1 MGCKQSKRRRNEGV
15 QASSSNIN
23 FSRRSG
29 RRGRRP
35 GYGGAGGGGPGIDR
49 QGYLDGLVGGEQ
61 ESVDRIFTGQISG
74 FLNGNLDGT
83 NNNNIQYGFES
94 SCPDGVDQNTAL
106 LATAAAIAVGAG
118 VIYRAVTLQQAGR
131 RRRDA
136 PDHLDT
142 ITGRVKDLV
151 MLGLENIEE
160 YINDGE
166 PEGNRIDIHEYI
178 NQFSRKYLRYT

>member
-1 MGCKQSKRRRNEGV
+1 M

-23 FSRRSG
+23 FRYLTRVTSLTTIPSIKSCSRRSG

-106 LATAAAIAVGAG
+106 LATAAAIG
-118 VIYRAVTLQQAGR
+118 
-131 RRRDA
+131 
-136 PDHLDT
+136 P
-142 ITGRVKDLV
+142 
-151 MLGLENIEE
+151 
-160 YINDGE
+160 
-166 PEGNRIDIHEYI
+166 
-178 NQFSRKYLRYT
+178 